1 MIKAIAVPM
10 VLQAPP
16 TEPPASVSFKA
27 GAANATTMP
36 APSATAPTT
45 ALLRHPRIHELHD
58 LRMMDSPV
66 QFPTRT
72 TAPAFDNPTT
82 GIIVCTHTKIV
93 PALPIVA
100 RAGGTAHD

>member
-1 MIKAIAVPM
+1 MVSPIAVPM

-16 TEPPASVSFKA
+16 TEPPASVIFKA
-27 GAANATTMP
+27 GAA
-36 APSATAPTT
+36 SATASAAPSVTVPTT
-45 ALLRHPRIHELHD
+45 HPHVHD
-58 LRMMDSPV
+58 LRMMNSPV

-82 GIIVCTHTKIV
+82 GLIVCTHTKTV